1 MQTVTAPAQT
11 ALAAPTQT
19 HIRPNLL
26 TRGDTLFG
34 VCQGLGEDL
43 GFNPNWLRVT
53 FAVLLLANPTVVVG
67 TYAALA
73 VVVFASRVI
82 APDRRWTLPTVTL
95 PKVRLP
101 KVRLAKLLR
110 RKAGT
115 ATAVVEAAPVSGDN
129 DSIAETLA
137 AAA

>member
-11 ALAAPTQT
+11 APALAQPYNQS
-19 HIRPNLL
+19 PNLL

-53 FAVLLLANPTVVVG
+53 FAVLLLANPTIVVG
-67 TYAALA
+67 TYGALA

-82 APDRRWTLPTVTL
+82 APDRRWALPAVTM

-101 KVRLAKLLR
+101 RLLR
-110 RKAGT
+110 RKGGA
-115 ATAVVEAAPVSGDN
+115 AAAIVEAAPVTGDN

>member
-1 MQTVTAPAQT
+1 MQTATAPAFT
-11 ALAAPTQT
+11 AALAATPTQAPS
-19 HIRPNLL
+19 HARKANLF

-53 FAVLLLANPTVVVG
+53 FAVLLLANPTMVVG

-73 VVVFASRVI
+73 VVVFVSRVI
-82 APDRRWTLPTVTL
+82 APDRRWALPTVTL

-101 KVRLAKLLR
+101 RLLR
-110 RKAGT
+110 RKAS
-115 ATAVVEAAPVSGDN
+115 AAAAAEPAPVTGDN